1 MLKMSYVIC
10 YFFQQLGCTSKF
22 SLDLAQGLVKDYF
35 VLIPKAVSGLQD
47 LPQLAPQFTANFLT
61 AVAEMY
67 GVVGE
72 LPPISVA
79 CSFLLSNVQHE

>member
-1 MLKMSYVIC
+1 V
-10 YFFQQLGCTSKF
+10 
-22 SLDLAQGLVKDYF
+22 QGLVKDYF

-67 GVVGE
+67 GVVGKFAC
-72 LPPISVA
+72 ISVYTKF
-79 CSFLLSNVQHE
+79 FLVFRRLT